1 MICSSMR
8 AALLADLAVSYNASV
23 QEREFIA
30 IE

>member
-1 MICSSMR
+1 MR
-8 AALLADLAVSYNASV
+8 AALLADLAVSYNDSV